1 MINAYDLDG
10 SVSSTIA
17 SQGEKINSPGCK
29 QQEVDGCIW
38 FATLIPCEE
47 TTQQ

>member
-38 FATLIPCEE
+38 FATLILSEE

>member
-1 MINAYDLDG
+1 MVNAYNPDG

-29 QQEVDGCIW
+29 QREVDDCIC
-38 FATLIPCEE
+38 FATLILSEE